1 MGFDNPV
8 VPWREVERRLS
19 WSSGGPTPTPTPT
32 PTPIPTWHGYSTP
45 RDLEL
50 TPAPV
55 GAVPWVELHCH
66 SAYSFL
72 DGASEPDQL
81 VAEASRLG
89 LEAIAVTDHDGMYGA
104 ARLAEAAT
112 WAAQHGASI
121 GTVFGAELSLGLT
134 VRQNGVS
141 DPVGEHLLVL
151 ARDQQGYGRLAGA
164 ISAAQLR
171 GTKGAPVYDRA
182 ALADA
187 AGGHWAILTGC
198 RKGAVP
204 AALAAGGPRAAERA
218 LRALVEEFGRE
229 HVYVELT
236 DHDLPLDDDRN
247 DALYALAGEVGVAV
261 VATNNVHYARPRD
274 AQLAQVLAA
283 VRARRSLDDLAGWL
297 PVAGTAHLRSGA
309 EMAARL
315 ARYPGAYETTVELG
329 RACAFDLRLLA
340 PDLPPRQLG
349 EGHTDASWLRHE
361 VATGAARRY
370 GPDYDDDRIRRGKKP
385 LRAKAFAQIEHE
397 LGVIERLGFPGYFL
411 IVHEI
416 MQFCRDNGILAQGRG
431 SAANSAV
438 CYALGITAVDPIE
451 HELLFERFLSDART
465 GPPDIDVD
473 IANDRREEVIQHVYL
488 RYGRERAAMV
498 ANVNS
503 YRPRG
508 AIRDAA
514 KALGHSP
521 GQADAWTQHVGH
533 HLPPQEGPRGEKTPA
548 GPLPDDSGLPEPLGG
563 VVARMLR
570 LPRHLSI
577 HSGGMVLADRP
588 IGEICPIEWATMPG
602 RTVLQW
608 DKDDCAFAGLVKFDL
623 LGLGM
628 LSALAEA
635 FDLVRRVHGR
645 ALDLYCIPPEDERVY
660 DMLCAADTV
669 GVFQVESRA
678 QMATL
683 PRLKPRRFY
692 DLVVEVALIR
702 PGPIQGG
709 SVHPFIRRKNK
720 QEEVV
725 YPHDLMRPALERTL
739 GVPLFQEQLMQLAME
754 CAGFTPLEAD
764 QLRQAMGSKRSPER
778 VGRLRERLFA
788 GMAARGIPAHVAEDV
803 YGKLLAFASY
813 GFPESHA
820 YSFAYLVYA
829 SSYLKRYFPAAFTT
843 ALLNHQPM
851 GFYNAQ
857 SLVADARRHGVTVR
871 GVDINRSVVTASLEE
886 PVPMTLQHEHAP
898 HDEQPAIR
906 LGLSAVR
913 TLGETVAE
921 TIVARRE
928 EGGDYADIEDLVR
941 RAHVPLPGLEAL
953 ATAGAFGCFGLP
965 RREALWA
972 VGALAGVRDDQLPGT
987 TPGGAPPP
995 LPPMSAVEQTI
1006 ADLWS
1011 TGTSPDSHPMQHVRA
1026 YLDEQRATPTRELVG
1041 IGDGRRVLVGGIVT
1055 HRQAPPTAGGVVFMT
1070 LEDET
1075 GMANVMCVPQ
1085 VWARHKKVAL
1095 ECSALLIDGVVER
1108 QDDAVNV
1115 RAHRIRALLVG
1126 GSNRIRSRNF
1136 G

>member
-1 MGFDNPV
+1 VGFDNPV
-8 VPWREVERRLS
+8 VPWREVERRLT
-19 WSSGGPTPTPTPT
+19 WSSADSAPPPPE
-32 PTPIPTWHGYSTP
+32 PMPSWQGYS
-45 RDLEL
+45 RRRAIDL
-50 TPAPV
+50 PAAPSE
-55 GAVPWVELHCH
+55 AVPWTELHCH

-81 VAEASRLG
+81 VAEAIRLG

-104 ARLAEAAT
+104 ARLACAANMAKET
-112 WAAQHGASI
+112 GVEI
-121 GTVFGAELSLGLT
+121 GTVFGAELSLGLAA
-134 VRQNGVS
+134 RQNGVS

-151 ARDQQGYGRLAGA
+151 ARDQHGYGRLSAA
-164 ISAAQLR
+164 ISAAQVR
-171 GTKGAPVYDRA
+171 GRKGAPSYDRTELA
-182 ALADA
+182 AA
-187 AGGHWAILTGC
+187 AAGHWAVLTGC
-198 RKGAVP
+198 RKAAVP
-204 AALAAGGPRAAERA
+204 SALAAGGPRAAEAA
-218 LRALVEEFGRE
+218 LRALVEMFGRE
-229 HVYVELT
+229 HVYVELV
-236 DHDLPLDDDRN
+236 DQDQPLDDERN
-247 DALYALAGEVGVAV
+247 DVLYALARTVGVEV

-274 AQLAQVLAA
+274 APLAQVLAA

-297 PVAGTAHLRSGA
+297 QTAGTAHLRSGE
-309 EMAARL
+309 EMRARL
-315 ARYPGAYETTVELG
+315 DRYPGAYETTVELG
-329 RACAFDLRLLA
+329 RSCVFDLRLLA

-349 EGHTDASWLRHE
+349 EGHSDMSWLRAQ
-361 VATGAARRY
+361 VAEGARDRY
-370 GPDYDDDRIRRGKKP
+370 GD
-385 LRAKAFAQIEHE
+385 AFARQFGESLRQRAHEQLEHE

-416 MQFCRDNGILAQGRG
+416 MQFCRSNKILAQGRG

-438 CYALGITAVDPIE
+438 CYVLGITAVDPVE
-451 HELLFERFLSDART
+451 HGLLFERFLSDART

-473 IANDRREEVIQHVYL
+473 IANNRREEVIQHVYE

-514 KALGHSP
+514 KALGYSP

-533 HLPPQEGPRGEKTPA
+533 HLGPQEGPRGERTPA
-548 GPLPDDSGLPEPLGG
+548 PSLPDDTELPEPLAG
-563 VVARMLR
+563 VVDQMLR

-588 IGEICPIEWATMPG
+588 IGEICPIEWATMKD

-608 DKDDCAFAGLVKFDL
+608 DKEDCAFAGLVKFDL

-628 LSALAEA
+628 LSALADAFALVEDTHGVT
-635 FDLVRRVHGR
+635 FDLHS
-645 ALDLYCIPPEDERVY
+645 IPSEDGAVY

-692 DLVVEVALIR
+692 DLVIEVALIR

-709 SVHPFIRRKNK
+709 SVHPFIRRKNG
-720 QEEVV
+720 QEKVT
-725 YPHDLMRPALERTL
+725 YPHPLMISALERTL

-754 CAGFTPLEAD
+754 CAGFTPRESD
-764 QLRQAMGSKRSPER
+764 QLRQAMSAKRSPER
-778 VGRLRERLFA
+778 IARLRERLFD
-788 GMAARGIPAHVAEDV
+788 GMAKNGIPPRVADDV

-829 SSYLKRYFPAAFTT
+829 SAYLKRYYPAAFTVS
-843 ALLNHQPM
+843 LLNNQPM
-851 GFYNAQ
+851 GFYNPQ

-871 GVDINRSVVTASLEE
+871 GVDINLSAADATLEE
-886 PVPMTLQHEHAP
+886 TVPMTMRHAHAP
-898 HDEQPAIR
+898 ADGQPAIR
-906 LGLSAVR
+906 LGLSSVR
-913 TLGETVAE
+913 ELGDQVAAR
-921 TIVARRE
+921 IVEQRPVPA
-928 EGGDYADIEDLVR
+928 GYASIEDVVR
-941 RAHVPLPGLEAL
+941 RAQVPLAALEAL

-972 VGALAGVRDDQLPGT
+972 VGALSGVRDGQLPGT

-995 LPPMSAVEQTI
+995 LPPMTAVEQTI

-1011 TGTSPDSHPMQHVRA
+1011 TGTSPTSHPMQHARA
-1026 YLDEQRATPTRELVG
+1026 YLDEQGAVPT
-1041 IGDGRRVLVGGIVT
+1041 GRLGQVPGEQRVLVGGIVT

-1075 GMANVMCVPQ
+1075 GMANVMCLPHI
-1085 VWARHKKVAL
+1085 WSRYKKVAL

-1108 QDDAVNV
+1108 QDGAVNI
-1115 RAHRIRALLVG
+1115 RARRIGALLVG
-1126 GSNRIRSRNF
+1126 GSNRVRSRNF